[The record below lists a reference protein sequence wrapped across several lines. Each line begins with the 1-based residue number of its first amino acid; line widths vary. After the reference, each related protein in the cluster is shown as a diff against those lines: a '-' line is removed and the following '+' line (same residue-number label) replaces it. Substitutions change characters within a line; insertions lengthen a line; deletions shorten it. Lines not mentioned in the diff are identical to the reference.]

1 MIHSKKTNPDEQGI
15 LEANIK
21 IFSKA
26 LVTMYEIGNLLKQL
40 ESYGERNY
48 KDYIKK
54 LRINKDTLLE
64 DLTLICKEK

>member
-26 LVTMYEIGNLLKQL
+26 LITMYEISNLLKQL

-48 KDYIKK
+48 KDYI
-54 LRINKDTLLE
+54 
-64 DLTLICKEK
+64 